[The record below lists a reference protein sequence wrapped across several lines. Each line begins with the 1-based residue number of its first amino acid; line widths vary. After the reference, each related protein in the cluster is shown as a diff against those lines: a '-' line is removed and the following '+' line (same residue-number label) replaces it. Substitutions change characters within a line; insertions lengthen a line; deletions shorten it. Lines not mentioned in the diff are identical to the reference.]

1 MQANHEPP
9 PLKIAYIVDTLVT
22 GGAERLVV
30 TFAKA
35 TMNRSDIDLTVFV
48 LSGAGTPFCNELEQL
63 GVRVVHLPGKSLV
76 DISRFLKLMSELHKR
91 SIEYVHAH
99 LISSTVVGGWAAA
112 ILGIPFATTIHNVKA
127 STARVGKLRG
137 ILYRSVLRMPG
148 TVRIAVGQAVAEA
161 ARVDT
166 GGRDCIVVPNAV
178 SPDVL
183 APPSARA
190 AMRAHLGVDGRKV
203 LIAVG
208 AIIGQKAYDDLL
220 IAYAQVSA
228 QMPDTTLL
236 IVGNAPDADR
246 YENLQTLAEELSIN
260 NQVRFL
266 GLRQDVPNLLSAADL
281 FVSASHWEGL
291 PVSVL
296 EAMANGVPCVV
307 TDVGDNALILDGTGA
322 PVVPPRRPKI
332 LAESVLDLLR
342 DEASLERV
350 GHAVRVRIAE
360 HYGVDAWINKLANI
374 YAISAQRHQ
383 RFSLRRQPVSQS
395 IVDRN
400 GGTP

>member
-1 MQANHEPP
+1 
-9 PLKIAYIVDTLVT
+9 
-22 GGAERLVV
+22 
-30 TFAKA
+30 
-35 TMNRSDIDLTVFV
+35 
-48 LSGAGTPFCNELEQL
+48 
-63 GVRVVHLPGKSLV
+63 
-76 DISRFLKLMSELHKR
+76 
-91 SIEYVHAH
+91 
-99 LISSTVVGGWAAA
+99 
-112 ILGIPFATTIHNVKA
+112 
-127 STARVGKLRG
+127 
-137 ILYRSVLRMPG
+137 
-148 TVRIAVGQAVAEA
+148 
-161 ARVDT
+161 
-166 GGRDCIVVPNAV
+166 
-178 SPDVL
+178 
-183 APPSARA
+183 
-190 AMRAHLGVDGRKV
+190 MRAHLGVDGRKV